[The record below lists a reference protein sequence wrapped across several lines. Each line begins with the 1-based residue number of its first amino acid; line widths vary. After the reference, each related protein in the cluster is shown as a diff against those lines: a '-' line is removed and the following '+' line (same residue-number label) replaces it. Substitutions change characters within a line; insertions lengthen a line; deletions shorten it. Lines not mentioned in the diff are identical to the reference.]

1 MRKKIGA
8 NIVNKERLK
17 QVGIDI
23 DGVLERFMGNEALM
37 ERFLKR
43 FEKDR
48 CYYDL
53 LDAVQTKDVEKAI
66 TASHTLKGVSANLS
80 MTELYAL
87 TNKQVELLRDE
98 KVSEAFDMMSRIQ
111 GVYEKLVTAIRGE

>member
-1 MRKKIGA
+1 M
-8 NIVNKERLK
+8 NKENLK

-23 DGVLERFMGNEALM
+23 DSVLQRFMGNEALM

-43 FEKDR
+43 FEEDL

-53 LDAVQTKDVEKAI
+53 QDAVEKQDVEKAI
-66 TASHTLKGVSANLS
+66 AAAHGLKGVSANLS

-87 TNKQVELLRDE
+87 TTKQVDLLRDD
-98 KVSEAFDMMSRIQ
+98 KVQEAFDLMPQIQ
-111 GVYEKLVTAIRGE
+111 EVYDKLVLAIRGE